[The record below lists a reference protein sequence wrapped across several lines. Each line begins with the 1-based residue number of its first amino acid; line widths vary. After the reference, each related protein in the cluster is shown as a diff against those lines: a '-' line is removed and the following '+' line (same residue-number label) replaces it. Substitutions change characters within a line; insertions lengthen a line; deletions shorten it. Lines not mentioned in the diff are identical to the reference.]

1 MRQVSQSDAR
11 LVVSVNSPGTTLG
24 AEALAAL
31 AAAAAEIVD
40 LNLADTALDDA
51 GLAAIG
57 ALPAATH
64 LRLARNQLT
73 DAGLA
78 RARRARRSLRYLNL
92 YGNAGITDAG
102 VAALGAIAT
111 LREVYLWGTG
121 VSIQG
126 AAAASQ
132 GAPRP
137 RRRCRLPRGRSGRAM
152 TSETVFRRAGK
163 IYFQRKN
170 ETNLISQDPFAPT
183 SWPP

>member
-1 MRQVSQSDAR
+1 M
-11 LVVSVNSPGTTLG
+11 T

-31 AAAAAEIVD
+31 KAAASEIVD

-64 LRLARNQLT
+64 VRLARNELT

-78 RARRARRSLRYLNL
+78 ALAGAPQLTHLNL
-92 YGNAGITDAG
+92 YGNSRITDEG
-102 VAALGAIAT
+102 IAALGAIAT

-126 AAAASQ
+126 ATALRKARPGLVVDVGSLEAVAAAADFGSA
-132 GAPRP
+132 AP
-137 RRRCRLPRGRSGRAM
+137 
-152 TSETVFRRAGK
+152 
-163 IYFQRKN
+163 
-170 ETNLISQDPFAPT
+170 
-183 SWPP
+183 